1 MNWSALDWGILGPA
15 LAAGLLVLLTH
26 ISLGARV
33 LDKGIVFID
42 LAIAQIAGLGVI
54 GADALGLREGGIGVQ
69 AAAVA
74 AALAGALLLTWTEKM
89 WPEIQEALIGV
100 MFVLASCA
108 GILMLSNNPHGGEHL
123 KDLLVGQILWVGKT
137 QISWLALGMLTGLV
151 DRLGRFGF
159 YGTFAIAVTASVQLV
174 GVYLVFTSLIVP
186 ALATRGLAGRTRFI
200 AGFVVGAI
208 GYALGLALSALLDL
222 PSGAVIVW
230 VLAATAVVFAFAK
243 SRWVSVPA
251 SVARVRGWGFSG
263 HGLAGFAGG
272 PCPLA
277 FWARWLSGL
286 EGFPGQARRLGGL
299 FSAHVPRRPA
309 AGSS

>member
-1 MNWSALDWGILGPA
+1 MNWSALDWTILGPA
-15 LAAGLLVLLTH
+15 LVAGLLVLVTH
-26 ISLGARV
+26 VSLGTRV

-54 GADALGLREGGIGVQ
+54 GADALGLPEGGLAVQ
-69 AAAVA
+69 VAAVA
-74 AALAGALLLTWTEKM
+74 AALAGAVLLTWTEKL

-137 QISWLALGMLTGLV
+137 QVAWLALVTAVLGVGMFTGLV

-186 ALATRGLAGRTRFI
+186 ALATRGMTGRARYLG
-200 AGFVVGAI
+200 GFGVGAI

-230 VLAATAVVFAFAK
+230 VLAVTAVAFAFAK
-243 SRWVSVPA
+243 SRWVT
-251 SVARVRGWGFSG
+251 VAPRPVRA
-263 HGLAGFAGG
+263 HG
-272 PCPLA
+272 
-277 FWARWLSGL
+277 
-286 EGFPGQARRLGGL
+286 
-299 FSAHVPRRPA
+299 
-309 AGSS
+309 